1 MLRSKKNKIRIPR
14 TPEPGPDQEPVP
26 LYAKA
31 SGKDQD
37 TILPGAT
44 VAANKIFTWS
54 VSVPFAE
61 KIRFCQ
67 GTTAELLLSPIL
79 NVIPVFVNAMELFIF
94 ILKFFDEMCVR
105 YNDFPQSKLY
115 GVQYN
120 TENIHGV

>member
-1 MLRSKKNKIRIPR
+1 M
-14 TPEPGPDQEPVP
+14 
-26 LYAKA
+26 
-31 SGKDQD
+31 
-37 TILPGAT
+37 
-44 VAANKIFTWS
+44 AANKIFTWS

-115 GVQYN
+115 RNQNN
-120 TENIHGV
+120 TEKYMEF